1 MFAFYAAI
9 AVFPA
14 LADEVRCNPSTVVIR
29 SLLHERKRAAQQVKK
44 TADHC

>member
-14 LADEVRCNPSTVVIR
+14 LPDEVRCNPGTVVIR
-29 SLLHERKRAAQQVKK
+29 SLLHERKRAAQRVRKP
-44 TADHC
+44 ADHC